1 MEEKDLIPREI
12 IERRMNY
19 EKDRDASVRK
29 SFDEYAKEWWN
40 DYKQIR
46 ESHKKRAVPIF
57 VETDD
62 RDLT

>member
-1 MEEKDLIPREI
+1 
-12 IERRMNY
+12 MNY
-19 EKDRDASVRK
+19 EKDRDSNTRRI
-29 SFDEYAKEWWN
+29 FDEYAKEWWN

-46 ESHKKRAVPIF
+46 EVHKKRAVPIF